1 MKFIEIFIIV
11 IIIAVGMF
19 GFAFISSSTPPS
31 DIKDTFGK
39 SPTLTTLY
47 VNTTNGS
54 NSSANITYDTITSY
68 DLVQNITA
76 IETQGSGAGLI
87 IVAACAVLLII
98 FAMVVLMRGS
108 YSKNKYRT

>member
-47 VNTTNGS
+47 VNTTT